1 MTARHLLN
9 EDGEPF
15 KGNELKELAQELDSL
30 SPAQRTAFRN
40 ENAEAIAT
48 HPATQILIVA
58 GPGTGKST
66 IFKQRVLFWLG
77 QDKDA
82 KILALSFVRKLVADL
97 SADIQNDK
105 KLTDAQKKQV
115 DVFTLVCTENLNPNI
130 LVMKSA
136 KDRA

>member
-1 MTARHLLN
+1 
-9 EDGEPF
+9 
-15 KGNELKELAQELDSL
+15 
-30 SPAQRTAFRN
+30 PAQRTAFRN

>member
-136 KDRA
+136 